1 MVGFERLPTLI
12 PKDVE
17 LTGLSLRET
26 PATACF
32 PRWVRGISHA
42 TWSVPDRLTGV
53 TIAQD
58 FNQSSGKE
66 FQLFFNQ
73 MTAAV
78 TGPAGVSDQYTVLT
92 GETRRHCRAASGSEV
107 TDSHG
112 PKRTFRG
119 HQPELSVDSDCRPKT
134 VCLGH
139 PLVGGGAARQLW
151 EVPLLGVSILNSL
164 KIGAPRHP
172 TSPKPSRSTMV
183 SAEDGAGLSAM

>member
-1 MVGFERLPTLI
+1 MVGFERLPTVI
-12 PKDVE
+12 PRDVE

-73 MTAAV
+73 MTAAE

-107 TDSHG
+107 TVTG
-112 PKRTFRG
+112 QKG
-119 HQPELSVDSDCRPKT
+119 HSAV
-134 VCLGH
+134 
-139 PLVGGGAARQLW
+139 
-151 EVPLLGVSILNSL
+151 
-164 KIGAPRHP
+164 
-172 TSPKPSRSTMV
+172 TSPNC
-183 SAEDGAGLSAM
+183 LSIQIADPKQYVWAILL